1 LISTQ
6 VKLQKREHV
15 ITREMLEIQM
25 ATQAEI
31 EAQRQKD
38 QRETEAARAAHRKR
52 QEELAAEAE
61 ADRAVKHQ
69 ESMANQ
75 DEVKKMVAAMLPEIK
90 AAIQAEGSAIK
101 EKVEETARKTARKG
115 RRPRAVVSIC
125 GNSSSSDEDS
135 ASDGE
140 ETTPPPVAAAKS
152 SNAEERAWPE
162 SKGVLPPPQRL
173 FEEGGSPTTGEAE
186 AAGASLDDT
195 TVEAQS
201 PGFAER
207 GTEAADATL
216 DDDETVTQAPPREAE
231 ALDDKFVA
239 DAPPQGT
246 ARAVGGATRSTR
258 ENLLQEVIACAQG
271 RINCPREWGVKRDLE
286 KPRDPNNR
294 DKIEMNPPH
303 WLPWIALQKGIDF
316 GVRGEG
322 LRRDL

>member
-1 LISTQ
+1 MISTQ
-6 VKLQKREHV
+6 VALQKREHV
-15 ITREMLEIQM
+15 VTREMLEIQT
-25 ATQAEI
+25 ATMAEI
-31 EAQRQKD
+31 EAQRRKD

-52 QEELAAEAE
+52 QEELAAEAK
-61 ADRAVKHQ
+61 ADRAAKH
-69 ESMANQ
+69 EASMAKQ
-75 DEVKKMVAAMLPEIK
+75 DEMKEMVAAMLPEIISAVK
-90 AAIQAEGSAIK
+90 AEGSATRK
-101 EKVEETARKTARKG
+101 KVEETARKG
-115 RRPRAVVSIC
+115 RRSRAVVSIC

-135 ASDGE
+135 ASDAE

-286 KPRDPNNR
+286 KPRDPKNR

-303 WLPWIALQKGIDF
+303 WLPWVAIQKGIDF

>member
-1 LISTQ
+1 MISTQ

-31 EAQRQKD
+31 EAQRQTD

-152 SNAEERAWPE
+152 PNAEERAWPE

-216 DDDETVTQAPPREAE
+216 DDDETVTQAPPREVVAPE
-231 ALDDKFVA
+231 ALDEAIVA
-239 DAPPQGT
+239 EAPPQG
-246 ARAVGGATRSTR
+246 AAPAVSGFDWNELIECAEGRIRMKEWAVGF
-258 ENLLQEVIACAQG
+258 
-271 RINCPREWGVKRDLE
+271 PRGDWE
-286 KPRDPNNR
+286 KPRDSNNPF
-294 DKIEMNPPH
+294 KIEMNTPH
-303 WLPWIALQKGIDF
+303 YFPMIARKKGIDLAD
-316 GVRGEG
+316 
-322 LRRDL
+322 LRHEL